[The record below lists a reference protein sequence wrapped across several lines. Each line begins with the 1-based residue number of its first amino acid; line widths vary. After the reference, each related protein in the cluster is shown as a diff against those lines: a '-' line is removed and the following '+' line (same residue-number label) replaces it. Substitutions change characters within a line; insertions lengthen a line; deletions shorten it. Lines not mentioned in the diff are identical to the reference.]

1 MAIGG
6 CDIPN
11 PSMLPSSITP
21 EPVAGSQQQAPHVV
35 SLAQQVGWTG
45 GALGTMDR

>member
-1 MAIGG
+1 
-6 CDIPN
+6 
-11 PSMLPSSITP
+11 MLPSSITP

-35 SLAQQVGWTG
+35 SLAQVQVGWTG